1 MMKPYADTAECMEVE
16 RMIGSI
22 DEVGRAAPSYALE
35 VR

>member
-1 MMKPYADTAECMEVE
+1 MRNTVGFTEVE

-22 DEVGRAAPSYALE
+22 DEVGRAAPPYALE

>member
-1 MMKPYADTAECMEVE
+1 MRSTVECMEME

-22 DEVGRAAPSYALE
+22 DEVGRAAPLYALE